1 MKNHGRSVIAALLLA
16 GPLAVAGCG
25 SDNNGSNSGAFGPGT
40 STTIGT
46 GTGTGP
52 SGQPVLVRLGT
63 DNLVESASPLYKKLW
78 VAIVTDILGNPVGG
92 ATVIFTLRSGRFMKG
107 QYVLPPAPPFLPQ
120 SWLQSPTALCPNED
134 ANNNGILDAGEDLN
148 GNGLLDSLG
157 HSTVNTFGISDAN
170 GVANATI
177 VYPKDAAS
185 WSELTLVAGSGVGT
199 PATATFFLVG
209 LSTDYSN
216 LGVAPPGFFSP
227 FGAGGSCAN
236 TL

>member
-1 MKNHGRSVIAALLLA
+1 MQNHGKLVITGLLFAGVLA
-16 GPLAVAGCG
+16 IAGC
-25 SDNNGSNSGAFGPGT
+25 SSENSGSSLGVLGT
-40 STTIGT
+40 GTGTI

-63 DNLVESASPLYKKLW
+63 DNLVQPDPPLYRKLW
-78 VAIVTDILGNPVGG
+78 VAVVTNTDGTPVAG
-92 ATVIFTLRSGRFMKG
+92 ATVIFSLLSGRFLKG
-107 QYVLPPAPPFLPQ
+107 QYVLPPPPPFIPQ
-120 SWLQSPTALCPNED
+120 AWQQSPTVLCPNED
-134 ANNNGILDAGEDLN
+134 LNNNGILDAGEDIN

-157 HSTVNTFGISDAN
+157 HSTVTTTGISDAS
-170 GVANATI
+170 GIARATI
-177 VYPKDAAS
+177 VYPKDAAT

-209 LSTDYSN
+209 LATDYSN
-216 LGVAPPGFFSP
+216 LAVAPPGDISP

>member
-1 MKNHGRSVIAALLLA
+1 MQNHGKLVITALLFAGTLA
-16 GPLAVAGCG
+16 IAGC
-25 SDNNGSNSGAFGPGT
+25 SSENSGSSLGVLGT
-40 STTIGT
+40 GTGTTV

-63 DNLVESASPLYKKLW
+63 DNLVGDDPPVYRKLW
-78 VAIVTDILGNPVGG
+78 VAVVTDTVGNPVAG
-92 ATVIFTLRSGRFMKG
+92 ATVIFTLRSGRFLKG
-107 QYVLPPAPPFLPQ
+107 QYVLPPPPPFLPQ
-120 SWLQSPTALCPNED
+120 TWQQAPTVTCPNED
-134 ANNNGILDAGEDLN
+134 LNNNGILDPGEDIN

-157 HSTVNTFGISDAN
+157 HSTVTTTGISDAS
-170 GVANATI
+170 GIARATI
-177 VYPKDAAS
+177 VYPKDAAT

-209 LSTDYSN
+209 LATDYSN
-216 LGVAPPGFFSP
+216 LAVAPPGDISP